1 MPMKL
6 SVVGSDEK
14 SVNLIFN
21 VDHSLSYV
29 SQSWNFPIDG
39 ASDSAQRV
47 ANIVMKLLFKGA

>member
-1 MPMKL
+1 MKL